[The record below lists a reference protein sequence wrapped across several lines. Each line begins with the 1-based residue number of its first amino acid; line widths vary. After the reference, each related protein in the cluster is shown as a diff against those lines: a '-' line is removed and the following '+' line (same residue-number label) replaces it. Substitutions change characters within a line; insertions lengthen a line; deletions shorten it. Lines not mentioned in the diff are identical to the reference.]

1 MGDDLAD
8 VLPARFFTRADE
20 SSDASFYAGPRFVTH
35 IDDSTIAALTEA
47 YRELLPATAR
57 VLDLMSSWISHL
69 PPDVSYAR
77 VAGHGMN
84 AEELARNPRLTDTLV
99 QDLNREP
106 ELPWPDGSFDAA
118 LCAVSIQY
126 LTRPLEVFRS
136 VRRVLAPGS
145 PFVVAIS
152 HRMFPTKAVA
162 IWQPLDVVDRA
173 RLVGTYFRLSG
184 GWTVPE
190 TLDRSPAAGDPLLLI
205 VASRDGP

>member
-1 MGDDLAD
+1 MGNDLAD

-20 SSDASFYAGPRFVTH
+20 SSDESFYAGPRFVTH

-47 YRELLPATAR
+47 YREVVPAGAR

-69 PPDVSYAR
+69 PPDVSYAH

-84 AEELARNPRLTDTLV
+84 GEELARNPRLTETLV

-106 ELPWPDGSFDAA
+106 ELPWPGGSFDAA

-126 LTRPLEVFRS
+126 LTRPLEVFCS
-136 VRRVLAPGS
+136 VRRVLAPGGS
-145 PFVVAIS
+145 FLVAIS

-162 IWQPLDVVDRA
+162 IWHPLDVADRA
-173 RLVGTYFRLSG
+173 RLVGSYFRLSG
-184 GWTVPE
+184 GWTVP
-190 TLDRSPAAGDPLLLI
+190 LIVDRSPAVGDPLLLI
-205 VASRDGP
+205 VAGRDGP